1 MSISSLFSGMEAYL
15 DGDVEINNN
24 VGAPDD
30 AAAADAEVAEQ
41 TAEVASD
48 TADATEE
55 AKDTEVASQM
65 LSRMCDMY
73 DHVKQFG
80 IDRTFVSLYNRHG
93 ELDRV
98 CGMQFPSCESMDVVG
113 DRYSRYSTAFIAAME
128 DEKEGLWAKFK
139 KMVAKIWN
147 WIKEKV
153 SNIWSKI
160 KHLFMSEKAKKEELK
175 KKYQEEAAKINKG
188 DMTLKEAKGFHPW
201 IRIKRV
207 GGWVFR
213 TTGHV
218 IGGVT
223 KFLWHHKFLTTLI
236 VAFVADAVMFKKAA
250 AEFKRADDY
259 VANTFNGDTSK
270 LSAEGKLEYDRLVLN
285 YNALKVGGLV
295 LGGATGLTAGLTA
308 LLAIVRALRGKRDKI
323 VAENKN
329 TAGSAATADTQSFN
343 YNSSALYGYPG
354 LEEDEESTGVPMD
367 AAVDAYGQIDS
378 ELSKSMPALDKSIGT
393 LQDVVKQTN
402 DQIQRSGVL
411 PSNVC
416 QALSQGINSIQDVI
430 NVGIKTAA
438 EAARVVHNF
447 VTAKPVAA

>member
-1 MSISSLFSGMEAYL
+1 MPISSLFSGMEAYL
-15 DGDVEINNN
+15 DGDINYTDT
-24 VGAPDD
+24 VDD
-30 AAAADAEVAEQ
+30 TAIAEQ

-236 VAFVADAVMFKKAA
+236 VAFVADAVMLKKAA
-250 AEFKRADDY
+250 AEFKKADDY
-259 VANTFNGDTSK
+259 VYDKFNGDTSK
-270 LSAEGKLEYDRLVLN
+270 LSAEEKSEYNRCVFN
-285 YNALKVGGLV
+285 YNGLTVGRLV
-295 LGGATGLTAGLTA
+295 LGGATGLTA

>member
-1 MSISSLFSGMEAYL
+1 MSISSLFAGMEAYL
-15 DGDVEINNN
+15 DGDVEINNDTAIPEEDT
-24 VGAPDD
+24 VVDI
-30 AAAADAEVAEQ
+30 ER
-41 TAEVASD
+41 TAEVTSD

-223 KFLWHHKFLTTLI
+223 KFLWHHKFLATLI
-236 VAFVADAVMFKKAA
+236 VSFVADAVKLKKAA
-250 AEFKRADDY
+250 AEYDEAKEY
-259 VANTFNGDTSK
+259 VDSNLDGDLSK
-270 LSAEGKLEYDRLVLN
+270 LSAEDKSEYDRRVFN
-285 YNALKVGGLV
+285 YNALTVGRTI
-295 LGGATGLTAGLTA
+295 LGGATGLTA

-393 LQDVVKQTN
+393 LQDIVKQIN
-402 DQIQRSGVL
+402 DRIQRSGVL

>member
-1 MSISSLFSGMEAYL
+1 MSISSLFAGMEAYL
-15 DGDVEINNN
+15 DGDINYTDT
-24 VGAPDD
+24 VDD
-30 AAAADAEVAEQ
+30 TAIAEQ

-223 KFLWHHKFLTTLI
+223 KFLWHHKFLATLI
-236 VAFVADAVMFKKAA
+236 VSFVADAVMFKKAA
-250 AEFKRADDY
+250 AEFKKADDY
-259 VANTFNGDTSK
+259 VYDKFNGDTSK
-270 LSAEGKLEYDRLVLN
+270 LSAEEKSEYNRCVFN
-285 YNALKVGGLV
+285 YNGLKVGGLV
-295 LGGATGLTAGLTA
+295 LGGATGLTA

>member
-24 VGAPDD
+24 VGVPDN
-30 AAAADAEVAEQ
+30 AAADAEIAEQ

-65 LSRMCDMY
+65 LSRMCDIY

-98 CGMQFPSCESMDVVG
+98 CGIQFPSCESMDVVG

-175 KKYQEEAAKINKG
+175 KKYQEEAAKLNKG
-188 DMTLKEAKGFHPW
+188 EMTLKEAKGFHPW

-223 KFLWHHKFLTTLI
+223 KFLWHHKFLVTLI
-236 VAFVADAVMFKKAA
+236 VAFVADAVMLKKTA
-250 AEFKRADDY
+250 AEFQKVADHVYDDLE
-259 VANTFNGDTSK
+259 GDTSK
-270 LSAEGKLEYDRLVLN
+270 LSAEDKSKYDRLDVN
-285 YNALKVGGLV
+285 ISALTVGKLV
-295 LGGATGLTAGLTA
+295 LGGATGLTA

-378 ELSKSMPALDKSIGT
+378 ELSKSMPALDKSIDT
-393 LQDVVKQTN
+393 LQDIVKQIN
-402 DQIQRSGVL
+402 DRIQRSGVL

>member
-24 VGAPDD
+24 VSVPDD
-30 AAAADAEVAEQ
+30 AAADAEIADQ

-153 SNIWSKI
+153 SNIWNKI

-175 KKYQEEAAKINKG
+175 KKYREEAAKINKG

-223 KFLWHHKFLTTLI
+223 KFLWHHKFLVTLI
-236 VAFVADAVMFKKAA
+236 AAFVADAVMLKKAA
-250 AEFKRADDY
+250 AEFKEAEDY
-259 VANTFNGDTSK
+259 VNDNLDGDTSR
-270 LSAEGKLEYDRLVLN
+270 LSAEGRSEYDSRVFN
-285 YNALKVGGLV
+285 YNALTVGRLV
-295 LGGATGLTAGLTA
+295 LGGATGLTA

-393 LQDVVKQTN
+393 LQGIVKQIN

>member
-24 VGAPDD
+24 VGAPEGD
-30 AAAADAEVAEQ
+30 AAEDAEVAEQ

-98 CGMQFPSCESMDVVG
+98 CGIQFPSCESMDVVG

-175 KKYQEEAAKINKG
+175 KKYQEEAAKLNKG
-188 DMTLKEAKGFHPW
+188 EMTLKEAKGFHPW

-223 KFLWHHKFLTTLI
+223 KFLWHHKFLVTLI
-236 VAFVADAVMFKKAA
+236 VAFVADAVMLKKTA
-250 AEFKRADDY
+250 AEFQKVADHVYDDLE
-259 VANTFNGDTSK
+259 GDTSK
-270 LSAEGKLEYDRLVLN
+270 LSAEDKSKYDRLDVN
-285 YNALKVGGLV
+285 ISALTVGKLV
-295 LGGATGLTAGLTA
+295 LGGATGLTA

-378 ELSKSMPALDKSIGT
+378 ELSKSMPALDKSIDT
-393 LQDVVKQTN
+393 LQDIVKQIN
-402 DQIQRSGVL
+402 DRIQRSGVL

>member
-1 MSISSLFSGMEAYL
+1 MPISSLFSGMEAYL
-15 DGDVEINNN
+15 GDDISCTDTV
-24 VGAPDD
+24 DD
-30 AAAADAEVAEQ
+30 ATIAEQ

-98 CGMQFPSCESMDVVG
+98 CGMRFPSCESMDVVG

-223 KFLWHHKFLTTLI
+223 KFLWHHKFLVTLI
-236 VAFVADAVMFKKAA
+236 VSFVKDAVMLKKAE
-250 AEFKRADDY
+250 AEYDEAKDY
-259 VANTFNGDTSK
+259 VDSK
-270 LSAEGKLEYDRLVLN
+270 LDGDLSRLSAKDRSDYNRREFN
-285 YNALKVGGLV
+285 YNALKVGRTI
-295 LGGATGLTAGLTA
+295 LGGAAGLTA

-354 LEEDEESTGVPMD
+354 LEEDEESTSVPMD

-393 LQDVVKQTN
+393 LQDIVKQIN